1 MRSLWRG
8 VISFGLVN
16 IPVRMY
22 LAVEERAVHFRQ
34 LHRRCGTP
42 IRYRRWCPR
51 CDVEVQPEELARG
64 YEYAPDRFVLIE
76 EEDVANLPLPTA
88 RAVEILDF
96 VRGEEIDPIYF
107 QRTYY
112 LEPAEGGEKA
122 YRLLRRAMDIRRCV
136 AVARVALRN
145 KETLACLR
153 TYRHQALALVAM
165 AYPDE
170 IRPLEALPAFAALGA
185 PEPVPAR
192 AAHGAAAGPRPAG
205 GNGTPTWSN
214 GTYGAGAAPGFR
226 PAAARAGDGAAIP
239 LAGPAARP
247 GAATAAT
254 PATPGDPPGPGPRTA
269 DGTADRELELAL
281 HLIDRLTA
289 PFDPG
294 RYHDRYREALLAVVQ
309 RKLAGQEA
317 VVTPPEPAPV
327 LDLMEALRASLERL
341 DGDSPAPRAGEGPDR
356 EGAQGL
362 AGDRMP
368 SPAPGDLWPGRGE
381 GAPVGTGLAG
391 GGGPGQAPQ
400 GEGRR

>member
-64 YEYAPDRFVLIE
+64 YEYAPDRFVLISD
-76 EEDVANLPLPTA
+76 EDLAGLPLPTA

-96 VRGEEIDPIYF
+96 VRGEDIDPIYF

-122 YRLLRRAMDIRRCV
+122 YRLLRRAMDLRGCV

-170 IRPLEALPAFAALGA
+170 IRPLEALPAYAALGA
-185 PEPVPAR
+185 PEPL
-192 AAHGAAAGPRPAG
+192 AAGGDGHRTGVGPPVTAG
-205 GNGTPTWSN
+205 GEVRG
-214 GTYGAGAAPGFR
+214 
-226 PAAARAGDGAAIP
+226 RAGDGATRAY
-239 LAGPAARP
+239 GD
-247 GAATAAT
+247 GAALALPGSPDGAAGAGARVGDT
-254 PATPGDPPGPGPRTA
+254 RPAGEPP
-269 DGTADRELELAL
+269 ADRELELAL

-294 RYHDRYREALLAVVQ
+294 RYRDRYREALLAVVE
-309 RKLAGQEA
+309 RKLAGREE
-317 VVTPPEPAPV
+317 VVAPPEPAPV
-327 LDLMEALRASLERL
+327 LDLMEALRASLEQVEARGGGSGREGGPHPL
-341 DGDSPAPRAGEGPDR
+341 RNAPAGEPAVPGGDGSHDSPGAVATASRSRGPVPWPAYGPADP
-356 EGAQGL
+356 G
-362 AGDRMP
+362 
-368 SPAPGDLWPGRGE
+368 SPD
-381 GAPVGTGLAG
+381 AG
-391 GGGPGQAPQ
+391 GG
-400 GEGRR
+400 R

>member
-34 LHRRCGTP
+34 LHRLCGTP

-64 YEYAPDRFVLIE
+64 YEYAPDRFVLITD
-76 EEDVANLPLPTA
+76 EDLAGLPLPTA

-96 VRGEEIDPIYF
+96 VHGEDIDPIYF

-122 YRLLRRAMDIRRCV
+122 YRLLRRAMDLRRCV

-185 PEPVPAR
+185 PEPL
-192 AAHGAAAGPRPAG
+192 AAGGDGQWAGTGRPVTGGGPVHGRAGNSLPRA
-205 GNGTPTWSN
+205 
-214 GTYGAGAAPGFR
+214 Y
-226 PAAARAGDGAAIP
+226 GDGAA
-239 LAGPAARP
+239 LALPGSPD
-247 GAATAAT
+247 GAAGAG
-254 PATPGDPPGPGPRTA
+254 TPGD
-269 DGTADRELELAL
+269 GTRPAGEPVADRELELAL

-294 RYHDRYREALLAVVQ
+294 RYRDRYREALLGVVE
-309 RKLAGQEA
+309 RKLAGREE

-327 LDLMEALRASLERL
+327 LDLMEALRASLAQVEARGGGNGREDRPDPL
-341 DGDSPAPRAGEGPDR
+341 RGAPAGEPAVPG
-356 EGAQGL
+356 
-362 AGDRMP
+362 GDG
-368 SPAPGDLWPGRGE
+368 SP
-381 GAPVGTGLAG
+381 
-391 GGGPGQAPQ
+391 GGPGAVAAA
-400 GEGRR
+400 GRSRGPVPWPAYGPGDAGAKDAGSGR